1 MHTGTF
7 AGGALAGA
15 ALLCAGGNCTAQS
28 TYPSKPIRFIT
39 PYAAGGSTSVLA
51 RMLGQKMTETW
62 GHQVIVES
70 RGGANTIIGS
80 EIVAKAPPDGYTL
93 LLAAP
98 SLVINATLYAKLPY
112 DPIKDFAAVAAV
124 TRIEYLLVTHPSVPV
139 SNVRQL
145 VTLAKSRPG
154 QLNYAST
161 GPLMQVVSEL
171 FNMLASTRIQQVPYK
186 GGGPAVVDLIGG
198 QVHMMF
204 AIPTNVIGHVK
215 NQRLKPIAI
224 TGKSRLTSLPDVPTF
239 DESGLPGYNATAW
252 YGVVVPA
259 ATPRDVIDRLA
270 AEINRLLALPDM
282 KEKFDAQGFSPYVM
296 TTDEFAALI
305 RADKDKYAKVVK
317 AANIRID

>member
-1 MHTGTF
+1 MRTGSLT
-7 AGGALAGA
+7 GGVLVAVVLLGA
-15 ALLCAGGNCTAQS
+15 SATCPAQS

-62 GHQVIVES
+62 GHQVVVES

-80 EIVAKAPPDGYTL
+80 DIVAKSPPDGYTL

-98 SLVINATLYAKLPY
+98 SLVINASLYAKLPY

-139 SNVRQL
+139 SNVKQL
-145 VTLAKSRPG
+145 VALAKARPG

-161 GPLMQVVSEL
+161 GPLMHVVSEL
-171 FNMLASTRIQQVPYK
+171 FNVLASTRIQQVPYK

-215 NQRLKPIAI
+215 SNRLKPIAI

-259 ATPRDVIDRLA
+259 ATPRDIIDRLA
-270 AEINRLLALPDM
+270 AEINRMLALPDM

-296 TTDEFAALI
+296 TTDEFSALI
-305 RADKDKYAKVVK
+305 RSDKDKYAKVVK
-317 AANIRID
+317 AANIKVE

>member
-1 MHTGTF
+1 MQTGTLT
-7 AGGALAGA
+7 GGVLAACVLLGTA
-15 ALLCAGGNCTAQS
+15 ATCPAQS

-62 GHQVIVES
+62 GHQVVVES

-80 EIVAKAPPDGYTL
+80 DIVAKSPPDGYTL

-98 SLVINATLYAKLPY
+98 SLVINASLYSKLPY
-112 DPIKDFAAVAAV
+112 DPINDFAAVAAV

-139 SNVRQL
+139 SNVKQL
-145 VTLAKSRPG
+145 IALARSRPG

-161 GPLMQVVSEL
+161 GPSMQVVSEL
-171 FNMLASTRIQQVPYK
+171 FNMLAATRIQQVPYK

-215 NQRLKPIAI
+215 SARLKPVAI
-224 TGKSRLTSLPDVPTF
+224 TGRRRLTSLPDVPTF

-259 ATPRDVIDRLA
+259 GTPRDLIDRLA
-270 AEINRLLALPDM
+270 AEINRMLALPDM

-305 RADKDKYAKVVK
+305 RADKAKYAQVVK

>member
-1 MHTGTF
+1 MHTGTY
-7 AGGALAGA
+7 ASRALATV
-15 ALLCAGGNCTAQS
+15 ALLCVASTCPAQT

-51 RMLGQKMTETW
+51 RMLGQKMTEAW

-70 RGGANTIIGS
+70 RGGANTIIGT
-80 EIVAKAPPDGYTL
+80 EIVAKSPADGYTL

-98 SLVINATLYAKLPY
+98 SLVINASLYSKLPY
-112 DPIKDFAAVAAV
+112 DPIRDFAAVAAV

-161 GPLMQVVSEL
+161 GPSMQVVSEL
-171 FNMLASTRIQQVPYK
+171 FNMLAATRIQQVPYK
-186 GGGPAVVDLIGG
+186 GGGPAVIDLIGG

-239 DESGLPGYNATAW
+239 DEGGLPGYNATAW

-259 ATPRDVIDRLA
+259 ATPREVIDRLA
-270 AEINRLLALPDM
+270 GEINRLLALPDM

-296 TTDEFAALI
+296 TTDEFSALI

-317 AANIRID
+317 AANIRLE